1 MCGLKSWEIACKNTV
16 THSLHQETNSIWFE
30 INKHKQKHNFLNW
43 RAEEPCKRDQKKK
56 VCIQLSSCLLLPFRK
71 IFTSSNASSGGKP
84 CSIYP
89 PCSARLM
96 YILLHTAAPLLV
108 HLSWGLLP
116 KHIWPPC
123 LPFPTASSTAPKTA
137 GKLKWQRKAPHPEC
151 ILLVSTSSRE
161 VVSLFPGVHL
171 FFIKGQIT
179 GLGPNKLKAA
189 TVHHGKNKGFD
200 RAAPPPRMSMM
211 AVQPIPCSDCPYV
224 GRILPRTQNKN
235 NSPMCKSPPKQR
247 ALARFPRLF

>member
-16 THSLHQETNSIWFE
+16 THSFHQETNSIWFG

-71 IFTSSNASSGGKP
+71 IFTSSNASSGGKS

-108 HLSWGLLP
+108 HLSWGLPAALP

-123 LPFPTASSTAPKTA
+123 LPFPTASSTAPTTA
-137 GKLKWQRKAPHPEC
+137 DELKWQRK
-151 ILLVSTSSRE
+151 V
-161 VVSLFPGVHL
+161 
-171 FFIKGQIT
+171 
-179 GLGPNKLKAA
+179 
-189 TVHHGKNKGFD
+189 
-200 RAAPPPRMSMM
+200 PPPVYSSCKYLLQGSSLSVPRSSL
-211 AVQPIPCSDCPYV
+211 VLYKETNHRTGTKQIKSSYCPSWQEQGLWQGCFTTKDV
-224 GRILPRTQNKN
+224 NDGSPADSLLWLPTCGQNSSTDTN
-235 NSPMCKSPPKQR
+235 QKQ
-247 ALARFPRLF
+247 LANA